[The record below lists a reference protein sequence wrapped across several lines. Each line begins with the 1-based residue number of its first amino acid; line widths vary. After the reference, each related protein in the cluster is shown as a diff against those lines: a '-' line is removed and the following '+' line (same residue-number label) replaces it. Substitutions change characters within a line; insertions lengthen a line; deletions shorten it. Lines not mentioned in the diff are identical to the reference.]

1 MSQVRY
7 GTCLLTTSLIR
18 AIQDICPGNL
28 LAATPR
34 EASVD
39 GARVTAGKVYI
50 IDFDRSLRLAHG
62 PGTQPAVLLPPAQF
76 APPNAGVTHLDPYAW
91 DVYCA
96 GRVLET
102 FLKAC
107 HHVRCQNST
116 SLLTYILE
124 FKQTRLGEGDGTS
137 APCPWVAEWLV
148 SWLKGEERGC
158 AGVCYCRPTAR
169 RALQAVSVIR
179 WCLCAVGWCGNAVEF
194 MKDLLVPCF
203 GFRRS

>member
-7 GTCLLTTSLIR
+7 GTCLLTTFLIR

-28 LAATPR
+28 LAATSR
-34 EASVD
+34 EPSVD

-62 PGTQPAVLLPPAQF
+62 PGTQAAVLLPPAQF
-76 APPNAGVTHLDPYAW
+76 VPPAGVTHLDPYAW

-116 SLLTYILE
+116 PLLTCLSE
-124 FKQTRLGEGDGTS
+124 FSD
-137 APCPWVAEWLV
+137 
-148 SWLKGEERGC
+148 
-158 AGVCYCRPTAR
+158 Y
-169 RALQAVSVIR
+169 
-179 WCLCAVGWCGNAVEF
+179 
-194 MKDLLVPCF
+194 
-203 GFRRS
+203 